1 MEVLDCFSASKALV
15 SLARQ
20 EPNARKRQRLLA
32 IAHFK
37 DGANRTEIARML
49 KVSRTSVNKWVA
61 DFLSNGV
68 EGLNYAVSP
77 GRPPSLS
84 LKQLAELKEFVVLS
98 SQSEEG
104 GRLTGTDINLY
115 IKVYLKDLCKS

>member
-1 MEVLDCFSASKALV
+1 M
-15 SLARQ
+15 
-20 EPNARKRQRLLA
+20 
-32 IAHFK
+32 
-37 DGANRTEIARML
+37 
-49 KVSRTSVNKWVA
+49 
-61 DFLSNGV
+61 

-115 IKVYLKDLCKS
+115 IKGQFGVTYEHSHVYKVLKKSIYLG